1 MAQLKNIVA
10 ATDMTTDLENCIY
23 NKTDMPTLNSLIALC
38 RKKKSF
44 YKIDV
49 TLMPVDM
56 KKTTRVPLLIVNNW
70 IHFNQ
75 VVSKIKQPHWINSNT
90 LWNEVKKRNLT
101 LLKVFEQTDAIITN
115 IKADPNLTYID
126 GPGLYNIN
134 EETMSIN
141 SKRSQIYEKCVRI
154 IIDTYNNDR
163 APDSEIYNETLTKDL
178 IESAVREFKTFV
190 SDEQVHKKSEPSIEP
205 PPKKTKSSV
214 AAAVAAIESNKPKVI
229 KRRKTIDERKQQPA
243 KKRIISKA
251 MISDHDSD
259 NSVMSE

>member
-1 MAQLKNIVA
+1 MVA
-10 ATDMTTDLENCIY
+10 AASTDMTTDLENCIY

-75 VVSKIKQPHWINSNT
+75 VVSKIKQAHWINSNT

-115 IKADPNLTYID
+115 IKADPNLTYIE
-126 GPGLYNIN
+126 GTGLLNIN
-134 EETMSIN
+134 EETLSIN
-141 SKRSQIYEKCVRI
+141 NKRSQIYLECVKI
-154 IIDTYNNDR
+154 IIDTYNNDK
-163 APDSEIYNETLTKDL
+163 APDSEIYNDTLTKEL

-190 SDEQVHKKSEPSIEP
+190 SDEQVHKKSESSSTPPIEK
-205 PPKKTKSSV
+205 PKKNKLSV
-214 AAAVAAIESNKPKVI
+214 AAAVAAIESNKPKII

-243 KKRIISKA
+243 KKRINSKA